1 MVQTSKVPYDM
12 DRIDEYL
19 YRKREGYTVFMKIT
33 IDLTKEDYWKL
44 NKFVMFHIPKY
55 RNPLMITII
64 SLPIIMIA
72 LFRLVLDYSWLAS
85 IIIGI
90 LVSAL
95 STFYMIFSIKRKV
108 MRLVK
113 TNDGIVGEHVIEL
126 NGEGLYESTK
136 YNNTHYSWKGIED
149 IKSDKDYLYIFVNQ
163 IQGINIPK
171 RAFADEEQEQA
182 FVNELEQYT
191 NKKIS

>member
-1 MVQTSKVPYDM
+1 
-12 DRIDEYL
+12 
-19 YRKREGYTVFMKIT
+19 MKIT
-33 IDLTKEDYWKL
+33 IDLTKEDYWQL

-64 SLPIIMIA
+64 SLPIIIIA
-72 LFRLVLDYSWLAS
+72 LFRLVLDYSWAAS

-90 LVSAL
+90 LVSVL

-149 IKSDKDYLYIFVNQ
+149 IKSDKDYLYIFVNH